1 MECSKIIGAIMT
13 IKDDMMQLA
22 WIYLGTGIA
31 AYIIWIIRDNAF
43 QSGYW
48 KGRKQGWDM
57 HRRMINTQRTTD
69 EVFDYDKQN

>member
-1 MECSKIIGAIMT
+1 MT

-22 WIYLGTGIA
+22 WIYLATA
-31 AYIIWIIRDNAF
+31 VLAWIILMIRDNAF